1 MKGSRLVTLLAFA
14 LLGCSLAAQDG
25 ERPNPNTSSAKST
38 FLVVYKPGPT
48 WLPGKPLAGQPLKE
62 HGSYV
67 LSLFSKGELKI
78 GGPFSDDAGG
88 AAVLYAADEDAA
100 RSILMKDPAVIEGV
114 FIYELHPWRLIDWE
128 SLVKK

>member
-38 FLVVYKPGPT
+38 FLVVYKPGPA

-62 HGSYV
+62 
-67 LSLFSKGELKI
+67 LARTTELR
-78 GGPFSDDAGG
+78 
-88 AAVLYAADEDAA
+88 AASRLRVPSELVGRPALCELLRNSRPRRLRACPGLKQLPN
-100 RSILMKDPAVIEGV
+100 RSVI
-114 FIYELHPWRLIDWE
+114 
-128 SLVKK
+128 